1 MNEHLKNLIKIFY
14 IISKNQGPTVID
26 PSAAPVK
33 IIAEVFQGRG
43 PGGNPVIGA
52 KVKYVISKILV

>member
-1 MNEHLKNLIKIFY
+1 MITL
-14 IISKNQGPTVID
+14 KNQGPTVLD
-26 PSAAPVK
+26 PAAAPVK

-52 KVKYVISKILV
+52 KVKYVISIS